1 MNVSEEVWGEKVNR
15 KIISLVWNLF
25 FSVHLGIAFCRQ
37 LKGKKNLSESNIF

>member
-25 FSVHLGIAFCRQ
+25 FSVRLGIAFCRQ